1 MAGRGQHTGRQAG
14 KHASMYPK
22 RQVGNRKR
30 QIGRHADEQAG
41 GQHHNSGFKLLLEF
55 NVF

>member
-1 MAGRGQHTGRQAG
+1 MQACIKEKAGWQTGRQVG
-14 KHASMYPK
+14 
-22 RQVGNRKR
+22 RQPLRCESRKR
-30 QIGRHADEQAG
+30 QIGRQADEQAG